1 MSVTE
6 IMSGYVGSW
15 KGVNH
20 LYLGDAPEQH
30 LRSDSTMSVSL
41 KANGQIAA
49 FDYRWEYESEPQE
62 GLILLG
68 CDPKSGAAQTIW
80 TDSFHSR
87 NAFIVSDG
95 KFSAGMFSVKGYYKV
110 AGYPDWGWRTDINPK
125 GDTLKITMYNVSPEG
140 IEEFAVETEFF
151 RE

>member
-1 MSVTE
+1 
-6 IMSGYVGSW
+6 MSGFVGSW

-30 LRSDSTMSVSL
+30 LRSDSTMLVSL

-49 FDYRWEYESEPQE
+49 FDYRWDYENEQQE

-68 CDPKSGAAQTIW
+68 CDPKSGVAQTIW

-95 KFSAGMFSVKGYYKV
+95 KYSDSMYSVKGYYKV
-110 AGYPDWGWRTDINPK
+110 PGYPDWGWRTDIHPN
-125 GDTLKITMYNVSPEG
+125 DETLIITMYNVSPEG
-140 IEEFAVETEFF
+140 VEELAVETEFF